1 MKVSVVCI
9 TAREKPGLGR
19 LLDSLREQSFDRNE
33 FELVYGDRLWRDRDD
48 DVRALLVESGLRYKY
63 IRDEPTQL
71 GPCPAGARN
80 ACIAAAEGEWIIS
93 IDDLTF
99 LEPDVIEKHYGLY
112 QAGFDAVA
120 GSYLSTI
127 DEGEYQMEDARVTND
142 GGIVSP
148 TDHTVWMCWWGL
160 HTGFS
165 KGAWE
170 KVNGYDETFD
180 GVYGMEDIDFGHR
193 LKMAGC
199 SMAWEPSM
207 LVRCERGSSH
217 NDTHAQLIPEDA
229 PTSWVR
235 GNLKWRNDKLID
247 YCRALNVVRGA
258 RHKEAEE
265 S

>member
-19 LLDSLREQSFDRNE
+19 LLDSLSQQTFDGAE
-33 FELVYGDRLWRDRDD
+33 FELVYGDRLWEERGDS
-48 DVRALLVESGLRYKY
+48 VRSYLAESGVNYQY
-63 IRDEPTQL
+63 IEDEPTQP

-80 ACIAAAEGEWIIS
+80 ACIAAATGEWIIS

-99 LEPDVIEKHYGLY
+99 LEPETIERHYALY
-112 QAGFDAVA
+112 GSGFDAMA
-120 GSYLSTI
+120 GSYLSSV
-127 DEGEYQMEDARVTND
+127 DGGEYQIEDTRVTNE
-142 GGIVSP
+142 GGVVSP

-165 KGAWE
+165 KAAWE

-199 SMAWEPSM
+199 SMAWQPDI

-217 NDTHAQLIPEDA
+217 TDTHAQLIPDDA
-229 PTSWVR
+229 PTSWAR
-235 GNLKWRNDKLID
+235 GDLKWRNDKLID
-247 YCRALNVVRGA
+247 FCRAMNVVRGA
-258 RHKEAEE
+258 RHE
-265 S
+265 